1 MTFMVVDIDSYDV
14 LLGLDFLVKIGA
26 IVDVERGLIQVR
38 KGPGIDVEVL
48 PLTMV
53 NLLQRMN
60 SGSLIQDTTSIWTEA
75 HNNGNSKWTLDQD
88 CAIMTK
94 EGDSSTSTSD
104 VDPDDGERSDSESN
118 QLKQIDCENEF
129 GDTKLEEL
137 VKSEGP

>member
-1 MTFMVVDIDSYDV
+1 
-14 LLGLDFLVKIGA
+14 
-26 IVDVERGLIQVR
+26 
-38 KGPGIDVEVL
+38 
-48 PLTMV
+48 
-53 NLLQRMN
+53 
-60 SGSLIQDTTSIWTEA
+60 
-75 HNNGNSKWTLDQD
+75 
-88 CAIMTK
+88 MTK